1 MIPSIREIVDEI
13 AGKPPKWD
21 TTVQAP
27 DEARRM
33 RAYVR
38 FAERNNGGPIHGMCK
53 TCAFRPGTE
62 ANSSARVLEMIEQ
75 QMLLGGRFMCH
86 AGATV
91 DEFSGCIPDND
102 GSRLRCRG
110 FEALKSGVNPYGATS
125 SLSPDPVSRDTV

>member
-1 MIPSIREIVDEI
+1 VGRDISIREIVDEL

-21 TTVQAP
+21 TTVQDA

-38 FAERNNGGPIHGMCK
+38 FAERNNGGPVLGLCK

-75 QMLLGGRFMCH
+75 QALLGGRFMCH
-86 AGATV
+86 AGAVV
-91 DEFSGCIPDND
+91 DEVTGCIPDND
-102 GSRLRCRG
+102 GSRLPCRG
-110 FEALKSGVNPYGATS
+110 FEAFRARPTLTET
-125 SLSPDPVSRDTV
+125 SRDGE